1 MADSDPFDRRL
12 SILLKEWD
20 HLQFHIGR
28 LDTIA
33 FNVRQWCV
41 TVFTAFLGV
50 AATLKRPEV
59 ILLALVP
66 VVLFWLTDSL
76 WKAIQKKFINRAWEV
91 EQFIASEEFDRA
103 VVERSLASFETPL
116 ISAQFG
122 SKTFISRAKDVLR
135 AGVIPSVLLSY
146 ATIVICCLISYLVL
160 LLSVSHTAHDP

>member
-1 MADSDPFDRRL
+1 MADLDPFDRRL

-41 TVFTAFLGV
+41 TIFTAFLGT

-59 ILLALVP
+59 ILLAIVP
-66 VVLFWLTDSL
+66 VILFWLTDSL
-76 WKAIQKKFINRAWEV
+76 WKAIQKNFIKRAREV
-91 EQFIASEEFDRA
+91 EQFFASEEFDRA
-103 VVERSLASFETPL
+103 VAERSLASFATPL

-122 SKTFISRAKDVLR
+122 NKTFTGRVKEVLR
-135 AGVIPSVLLSY
+135 AGFLPSVFLSY
-146 ATIVICCLISYLVL
+146 AAVLICCWIFYLVL
-160 LLSVSHTAHDP
+160 QLAIGDTAHDP